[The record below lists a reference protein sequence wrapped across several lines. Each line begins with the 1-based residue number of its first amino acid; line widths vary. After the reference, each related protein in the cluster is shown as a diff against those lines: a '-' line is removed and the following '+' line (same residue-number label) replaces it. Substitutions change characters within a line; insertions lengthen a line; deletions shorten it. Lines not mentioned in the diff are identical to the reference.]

1 MIFYVAYLS
10 VFCDIYCIMITDEK
24 LRIAGIEQESFV
36 DGPGIRF
43 VVFTQGCTHHCPECH
58 NPETHAFGKGQI
70 ETADSLLKMVDANP
84 LLSGVTLS
92 GGDPMEQAVQLLPFV
107 RGVKMRQ
114 LNLVVFTGYR
124 YEALMCRFAHPAMR
138 ELLTYTDILIDGP
151 YMKDLRDL
159 SLMFRGS
166 SNQRIIDVPKSIVEG
181 KVVIHDIQL
190 AEMLMRSG

>member
-1 MIFYVAYLS
+1 MYMS
-10 VFCDIYCIMITDEK
+10 EDED

-43 VVFTQGCTHHCPECH
+43 AVFTQGCSHHCPECH
-58 NPETHAFGKGQI
+58 NPETHAFGKGTV
-70 ETADSLLKMVDANP
+70 ETAESLLKMIDENP

-92 GGDPMEQAVQLLPFV
+92 GGDPMEQAVQLIPFV
-107 RGVKMRQ
+107 HGVRMRG

-124 YEALMCRFAHPAMR
+124 YETLMSRFAHPAMR

-159 SLMFRGS
+159 SLTYRGS
-166 SNQRIIDVPKSIVEG
+166 SNQRIIDVPKSLVEG
-181 KVVIHDIQL
+181 KVVLHDIQL
-190 AEMLMRSG
+190 EEMKEREETDGSVS

>member
-1 MIFYVAYLS
+1 M
-10 VFCDIYCIMITDEK
+10 FCDIYCIMITDEK

-43 VVFTQGCTHHCPECH
+43 VVFTQGCSHHCPECH
-58 NPETHAFGKGQI
+58 NPETHAFGKGTV

-107 RGVKMRQ
+107 LGVKRRR
-114 LNLVVFTGYR
+114 LHLVVFTGYR
-124 YEALMCRFAHPAMR
+124 YEMLMSKFAHPAMR
-138 ELLTYTDILIDGP
+138 ELLTFTDILVDGP

-159 SLMFRGS
+159 SLTFRGS
-166 SNQRIIDVPKSIVEG
+166 SNQRIIDVPKSLVEG
-181 KVVIHDIQL
+181 KVVLHEIQL
-190 AEMLMRSG
+190 KEMEGNLDGNFS

>member
-1 MIFYVAYLS
+1 MYMS
-10 VFCDIYCIMITDEK
+10 EDEN

-43 VVFTQGCTHHCPECH
+43 VVFTQGCTHHCPECQ
-58 NPETHAFGKGQI
+58 NPETHAFGKGHV

-107 RGVKMRQ
+107 LGVKMRR
-114 LNLVVFTGYR
+114 LHLVVFTGYR
-124 YEALMCRFAHPAMR
+124 YEMLMSKFAHPAMK

-151 YMKDLRDL
+151 YLKDLRDL
-159 SLMFRGS
+159 SLTFRGS
-166 SNQRIIDVPKSIVEG
+166 SNQRIIDVPKSLVEG
-181 KVVIHDIQL
+181 KVVLHEIQL
-190 AEMLMRSG
+190 KEMEGNLDGSFS

>member
-1 MIFYVAYLS
+1 MYMS
-10 VFCDIYCIMITDEK
+10 EDED

-43 VVFTQGCTHHCPECH
+43 VVFTQGCSHHCPECQ
-58 NPETHAFGKGQI
+58 NPETHAFGKGQV

-107 RGVKMRQ
+107 LGVKRRR
-114 LNLVVFTGYR
+114 LHLVVFTGYR
-124 YEALMCRFAHPAMR
+124 YEMLMSKFAHPAMR
-138 ELLTYTDILIDGP
+138 TLLTFTNILVDGP

-159 SLMFRGS
+159 SLTFRGS

-181 KVVIHDIQL
+181 KVVLHDIQL
-190 AEMLMRSG
+190 KEMEGNLDGSFS

>member
-1 MIFYVAYLS
+1 MFMS
-10 VFCDIYCIMITDEK
+10 EDED

-43 VVFTQGCTHHCPECH
+43 SVFTQGCSHHCPECH
-58 NPETHAFGKGQI
+58 NPETHAFGKGKV
-70 ETADSLLKMVDANP
+70 ETAESLLKMIDANP

-107 RGVKMRQ
+107 FGVKMRG
-114 LNLVVFTGYR
+114 LNLIVFTGYR
-124 YEALMCRFAHPAMR
+124 YEMLISRFAHPAMK

-159 SLMFRGS
+159 NLKFRGS

-181 KVVIHDIQL
+181 KTVIHEIQL
-190 AEMLMRSG
+190 AEMIGYTNQGETDVNVG

>member
-1 MIFYVAYLS
+1 M
-10 VFCDIYCIMITDEK
+10 FCDIYCIMITDEK

-181 KVVIHDIQL
+181 KVVLHEIQL
-190 AEMLMRSG
+190 KEMEGNLDGSFS

>member
-1 MIFYVAYLS
+1 MFMS
-10 VFCDIYCIMITDEK
+10 EDED

-43 VVFTQGCTHHCPECH
+43 SVFTQGCSHHCPECH
-58 NPETHAFGKGQI
+58 NPETHAFGKGTV
-70 ETADSLLKMVDANP
+70 ETAESLLKMIDANP

-107 RGVKMRQ
+107 FGVKMRG
-114 LNLVVFTGYR
+114 LNLIVFTGYR
-124 YEALMCRFAHPAMR
+124 YEMLISRFAHPAMK

-159 SLMFRGS
+159 NLKFRGS

-181 KVVIHDIQL
+181 KTVIHEIQL
-190 AEMLMRSG
+190 AEMIGYTNQGETDVNVG

>member
-1 MIFYVAYLS
+1 M
-10 VFCDIYCIMITDEK
+10 FCDIYCIMITDEK

-107 RGVKMRQ
+107 LGVKRRR
-114 LNLVVFTGYR
+114 LHLVVFTGYR
-124 YEALMCRFAHPAMR
+124 YEMLMSKFAHPAMR
-138 ELLTYTDILIDGP
+138 ELLTFTDILVDGP

-159 SLMFRGS
+159 SLTFRGS
-166 SNQRIIDVPKSIVEG
+166 SNQRIIDVPKSLVEG
-181 KVVIHDIQL
+181 KVVLHEIQL
-190 AEMLMRSG
+190 KEMEGNLDGNFS

>member
-1 MIFYVAYLS
+1 MYMS
-10 VFCDIYCIMITDEK
+10 EDEN

-43 VVFTQGCTHHCPECH
+43 VVFTQGCSHHCPECQ
-58 NPETHAFGKGQI
+58 NPETHAFDKGQI

-107 RGVKMRQ
+107 LGVKMRR
-114 LNLVVFTGYR
+114 LHLVVFTGYR
-124 YEALMCRFAHPAMR
+124 YEMLMSKFAHPAMK

-151 YMKDLRDL
+151 YLKDLRDL
-159 SLMFRGS
+159 SLTFRGS
-166 SNQRIIDVPKSIVEG
+166 SNQRIIDVPRSLVEG
-181 KVVIHDIQL
+181 KVVLHEIQL
-190 AEMLMRSG
+190 KEMEGNLDGSFS

>member
-1 MIFYVAYLS
+1 
-10 VFCDIYCIMITDEK
+10 MITDEK

-124 YEALMCRFAHPAMR
+124 YEELMCRFAHPAMR

-190 AEMLMRSG
+190 AEMLRRSGEDGDAC

>member
-1 MIFYVAYLS
+1 MS
-10 VFCDIYCIMITDEK
+10 EDED

-43 VVFTQGCTHHCPECH
+43 SVFTQGCSHHCPECH
-58 NPETHAFGKGQI
+58 NPETHAFGKGKV
-70 ETADSLLKMVDANP
+70 ETAESLLKMIDANP

-107 RGVKMRQ
+107 FGVKMRG
-114 LNLVVFTGYR
+114 LNLIVFTGYR
-124 YEALMCRFAHPAMR
+124 YEMLISRFAHPAMK

-159 SLMFRGS
+159 NLKFRGS

-181 KVVIHDIQL
+181 KTVIHEIQL
-190 AEMLMRSG
+190 AEMIGYTNQGETDVNVG